1 MRSISTF
8 LRIILL
14 VFSSFL
20 INSQNKATAQ
30 QGYIIP
36 TSLQQG
42 DFAKAYK
49 LVLEASDEH
58 YRSTGSSMDKVLFP
72 DYGEHS
78 IYWIGGGEQQGNF
91 VYPDEIPQDFQYV
104 KTSPYQNYNWQNNQ
118 HFSINFQKLPKK
130 VAIFKS
136 AFKADS
142 ITISWQALQ
151 FIKLFESYLP
161 EDICYLV
168 DEEELARDGL
178 SDSTDLLIVPAFTV
192 KGENYMYYIDSIMG
206 LGYDFKSKLDAFLS
220 RGGTIYTE
228 GNAAGF
234 LEKSG
239 YLESGT
245 LDYSNYKSPVND
257 LYKCKAAD
265 PDHPVNFSM
274 GPTGSTLYG
283 NRIPLVNAVNVTS
296 LVTLEEDNRPVVFSL
311 EGDNANG
318 GTLLCNLGLPVVKGL
333 ADLEAGD
340 RQLQWTL
347 NAIMSAFAKPVDI
360 TRSVR
365 NDLSG
370 YLSAGPNAI
379 SYDRVDTFSVE
390 ILVRNLSKATIQNI
404 QVAER
409 IQPYFRFFNVPSG
422 DAHNIT
428 GNLLTFNI
436 SSLAAHGEQK
446 IIYQLITPV
455 PDSEIH
461 EDVDRY
467 LAKETY
473 ITPAFNKTIYT
484 IDGRLIKLQKSM
496 DYADLLFSAR
506 IFADADVNWKNFL
519 GLEYQPFKVFMIME
533 NKERTPAEDVVYTQ
547 YIPKDVPFYWVD
559 HSINIPIL
567 KTPGGKFVDLLR
579 GSNVE
584 SSPDFDMDSDGHPD
598 AWLDTASIFP
608 KGYTLVEEEVYWA
621 NPWNHL
627 RTGDDPFVF
636 EDIDRDGQV
645 AVDADGDGVVDIEEP
660 GDKIRVWK
668 VTWDVG
674 RMEGYEYYDPYCSYE
689 IWVDPPDL
697 VPLAAGVGHAYDSL
711 TGPYPGMFYPN
722 TPDVNTAD
730 LNDTAWSHWMLR
742 DGNGD
747 VIWKQLVQQKINN
760 YEGFAFIDTA
770 SSSYKPLPTDSV
782 WGTVPQPCQEF
793 IAVLSMGGEEIDMR
807 NPTPSQSL
815 YSRVDYTTIFE
826 EERVTPIRTTYTYY
840 APLPNPLQFEYLSN
854 NYTVYD
860 SLGSIVKYL
869 PENGKAHLVFDMD
882 ASTEY
887 TYYWIRNV
895 GYDVDYNDPSDA
907 EEGVE
912 SLGDGVFG
920 YFIYDIPK
928 GLGGYKIRLPK
939 NPDGSY
945 NIDSIVNIDGKPFS
959 KWIDNPNTWNEVEIW
974 EDPFQYHV
982 YIPQLLI
989 PPALDD
995 DNLDGIDDWID
1006 DRGDRFQSPTGF
1018 LHNAF
1023 MLEDG
1028 EDWLAYPAVPF
1039 EDDIYGTVSS
1049 GWYGGADQ
1057 AYGDDYFETLGKTH
1071 IQIHANY
1078 TGEGREGPIEISK
1091 GGILVVEEIFGGSP
1105 WVIFSHVLSGFAEG
1119 LDYTLTSSV
1128 SPSITKVGVDTVCI
1142 KHIIEDE
1149 NEPHNFNVKF
1159 DPYHVSYGYGEASV
1173 TTFVGAKDPCSLI
1186 DPVIS
1191 MPAVLDPGHDQHA
1204 ITLIPNA
1211 DAENPDLAGY
1221 PRQANGT
1228 FLEVRVEVM
1237 NGTDDNW
1244 TNTEVSPVIPGDLG
1258 GTALEMSYVAYP
1270 RPLVP
1275 AHVDGSGNIIPG
1287 DQPGT
1292 FTTGWR
1298 FNQPEGEVLVKMG
1311 NILNLLQPT
1320 RRAYFVFL
1328 FRIDP
1333 SLENGIYEI
1342 PFTMN
1347 GSRVHYIGGN
1357 NGNASFQ
1364 VPTAKFSIAEKDANG
1379 QVKSFEQ
1386 LILAYGSLQQLD
1398 INITDNFRSFQTA
1411 KWSLSDVEAED
1422 FEDLT
1427 NTLEVMKES
1436 GKEVIHLTGFGRFPT
1451 LDTTRVYIL
1460 QQGVIDSYHNHAE
1473 QLKITN
1479 GQQLNFQ
1486 NEDDEGFFIASPP
1499 LWVMP
1504 VGPRINIT
1512 NRVYKVNGVSI
1523 ENGLQFEPDEDILV
1537 HTLLSIR
1544 NSGSDVS
1551 SNTEITIHP
1560 GNYFVILEDSLPSN
1574 CRVENGLLVIDAGLL
1589 IPGDEFEQVLPFR
1602 LGSDIPKGVDLRTI
1616 IFSSELDYEGTAVEA
1631 KFNFADSSKVL
1642 LEVFDLEVKELTYS
1656 MVSDSVVNVT
1666 ARAGNRAMPTGRL
1679 WFRIYPIF
1687 GGGAYE
1693 FPIAEMLIDTFMT
1706 NQTITLSGQFN
1717 PPSLDKSVEFIAIID
1732 DGRSIREIIEVN
1744 NQLKTSFLQTAVE
1757 DLMAGNGWLTIYP
1770 NPVRQE
1776 LFINYSLDHRYDR
1789 VSMTIFDMDGKM
1801 CFQSTDYPAYAG
1813 KHQAVQRLDQLPGG
1827 VYIYRFVARKNGE
1840 NPLLI
1845 TGRLIKE

>member
-1 MRSISTF
+1 LIIS
-8 LRIILL
+8 ILL
-14 VFSSFL
+14 ITF
-20 INSQNKATAQ
+20 QQKTQAQ
-30 QGYIIP
+30 QGHIIP
-36 TSLQQG
+36 TGTPQG
-42 DFAKAYK
+42 KFTKAYK

-58 YRSTGSSMDKVLFP
+58 YRSTGTSMDKVLFP
-72 DYGEHS
+72 DYGEYS
-78 IYWIGGGEQQGNF
+78 IYWIGSGEHKGSF
-91 VYPDEIPQDFQYV
+91 VFPDEIPQEFQYV
-104 KTSPYQNYNWQNNQ
+104 KSSTYQNYNWQNNP
-118 HFSINFQKLPKK
+118 HFSIDFQKQPNK

-136 AFKADS
+136 AYKADS

-161 EDICYLV
+161 EDICYII
-168 DEEELARDGL
+168 DEEELAQTGL
-178 SDSTDLLIVPAFTV
+178 DENTELLIMPAFTV
-192 KGENYMYYIDSIMG
+192 KGENYTFYIDSIVG

-220 RGGTIYTE
+220 GGGMIYTE
-228 GNAAGF
+228 GNAASF
-234 LEKSG
+234 LEKTG

-245 LDYSNYKSPVND
+245 IDHTNYKTPVND
-257 LYKCKAAD
+257 LFKCQPAD
-265 PDHPVNFSM
+265 PDHPVSFSM
-274 GPTGSTLYG
+274 DPTGSMVYG
-283 NRIPLVNAVNVTS
+283 NRIPLVNTSNVNA
-296 LVTLEEDNRPVVFSL
+296 LVTLEEDGRPVVFSL
-311 EGDNANG
+311 EGAAANG
-318 GTLLCNLGLPVVKGL
+318 GSLLCNLGLPVVKGL

-347 NAIMSAFAKPVDI
+347 NAVMSAFARPLDV

-365 NDLSG
+365 NELTG
-370 YLSAGPNAI
+370 YLFAGPNAI

-390 ILVRNLSKATIQNI
+390 ILVRNLSDATIQNI
-404 QVAER
+404 ELAEK
-409 IQPYFRFFNVPSG
+409 IQPYFRFFKVLSG
-422 DAHNIT
+422 DAHTIT

-436 SSLAAHGEQK
+436 SSIPANSEQK
-446 IIYQLITPV
+446 IVYQLITPV

-461 EDVDRY
+461 EDVDEY
-467 LAKETY
+467 LAEGTY
-473 ITPAFNKTIYT
+473 ITPAFSTSTYI
-484 IDGRLIKLQKSM
+484 IGGRLITQQKSM

-506 IFADADVNWKNFL
+506 IFADTDVNWKNFL
-519 GLEYQPFKVFMIME
+519 GLDYQPFKVFMIME
-533 NKERTPAEDVVYTQ
+533 NKERTPAENVVYTQ

-584 SSPDFDMDSDGHPD
+584 SSPDYDMDSDGHPD

-645 AVDADGDGVVDIEEP
+645 AVDSDGDGVVNIEEP

-697 VPLAAGVGHAYDSL
+697 VPLAAGVGHAHGSL

-722 TPDVNTAD
+722 TPDINSAD
-730 LNDTAWSHWMLR
+730 LNDTSWTHWMLR
-742 DGNGD
+742 DAGGD
-747 VIWKQLVQQKINN
+747 VIWKQLVQQRINN
-760 YEGFAFIDTA
+760 YEGFAFMDTA

-807 NPTPSQSL
+807 NPTPTQSL
-815 YSRVDYTTIFE
+815 YSKVDYTTIFDE
-826 EERVTPIRTTYTYY
+826 QRVTPVRTTYTYY

-854 NYTVYD
+854 NYTIYD
-860 SLGSIVKYL
+860 SLGNIVKYL
-869 PENGKAHLVFDMD
+869 PEHGDAHLVFDMD

-895 GYDVDYNDPSDA
+895 GYDVDYNDPSA
-907 EEGVE
+907 FMEGVE
-912 SLGDGVFG
+912 PLGDGVFG

-928 GLGGYKIRLPK
+928 GLGGYKIRLPR
-939 NPDGSY
+939 NPDGNY

-959 KWIDNPNTWNEVEIW
+959 KWIDNPNTGNQVEIW

-995 DNLDGIDDWID
+995 DDFDSTDDWID
-1006 DRGDRFQSPTGF
+1006 QTGF
-1018 LHNAF
+1018 LHDAF
-1023 MLEDG
+1023 MLDDG

-1039 EDDIYGTVSS
+1039 VDDIYGTVSS
-1049 GWYGGADQ
+1049 GWYGGADLF
-1057 AYGDDYFETLGKTH
+1057 YGDDYFETLGKTH

-1105 WVIFSHVLSGFAEG
+1105 WVIFSHVLSGFAQG

-1128 SPSITKVGVDTVCI
+1128 SPTIIKVGIDTVCI
-1142 KHIIEDE
+1142 KHIVEDD

-1159 DPYHVSYGYGEASV
+1159 DPYHVSYGYGEATV

-1186 DPVIS
+1186 EPVIS
-1191 MPAVLDPGHDQHA
+1191 MPAVLDPDFDSHN

-1211 DAENPDLAGY
+1211 DPGNPDLGGY
-1221 PRQANGT
+1221 PRQVQGT

-1244 TNTEVSPVIPGDLG
+1244 INTMVNPVIPAELG
-1258 GTALEMSYVAYP
+1258 ATILEMSYVAYP

-1275 AHVDGSGNIIPG
+1275 SHVDGSGNIIPG

-1311 NILNLLQPT
+1311 NTLNLLQPT

-1347 GSRVHYIGGN
+1347 GNRVHYTGN
-1357 NGNASFQ
+1357 AKGSASFQ
-1364 VPTAKFSIAEKDANG
+1364 VPTAKFSIVEKDANG
-1379 QVKSFEQ
+1379 RVISFEE
-1386 LILAYGSLQQLD
+1386 LILAHGGLQTLD
-1398 INITDNFRSFQTA
+1398 IRITDNFRSLQTA
-1411 KWSLSDVEAED
+1411 KWSLGEVEAED
-1422 FEDLT
+1422 FDDLD
-1427 NTLEVMKES
+1427 NTLEITRQS
-1436 GKEVIHLTGFGRFPT
+1436 GREVINLTGFGRFPT
-1451 LDTTRVYIL
+1451 LDTTKIYIL
-1460 QQGVIDSYHNHAE
+1460 QQGIIDSYNNHAE

-1479 GQQLNFQ
+1479 GQQLNYQ
-1486 NEDDEGFFIASPP
+1486 NEDTEGKFIISPP

-1504 VGPRINIT
+1504 VGPRISIT
-1512 NRVYKVNGVSI
+1512 NRVYMVNGVSV
-1523 ENGLQFEPDEDILV
+1523 EDTLQFEPDEDIFV
-1537 HTLLSIR
+1537 HTLLTIR

-1560 GNYFVILEDSLPSN
+1560 GDYFVILVDSLAAN
-1574 CRVENGLLVIDAGLL
+1574 CRVEDGLLVIDAGLL
-1589 IPGDEFEQVLPFR
+1589 IPGDEFEQVLPFK
-1602 LGSDIPKGVDLRTI
+1602 LSSDIPKGVDLRTI
-1616 IFSSELDYEGTAVEA
+1616 IFSSEINYEGTAVEA
-1631 KFNFADSSKVL
+1631 KFNFADSSKLL

-1656 MVSDSVVNVT
+1656 MISDTIVNVT
-1666 ARAGNRAMPTGRL
+1666 ARAGNRAMPTGNL
-1679 WFRIYPIF
+1679 WFRIYPIY
-1687 GGGAYE
+1687 GGGSHE
-1693 FPIAEMLIDTFMT
+1693 FPIAEMLIDTFET
-1706 NQTITLSGQFN
+1706 NQTITLSGQFK

-1732 DGRSIREIIEVN
+1732 DGRTIQEIIEVN
-1744 NQLKTSFLQTAVE
+1744 NQLKTSFHQTAIE
-1757 DLMAGNGWLTIYP
+1757 DLMAGNGVLKIYP
-1770 NPVRQE
+1770 NPVHHE
-1776 LFINYSLDHRYDR
+1776 LFISYRLDSQYDR
-1789 VSMTIFDMDGKM
+1789 VSMIIYDMDGKM

-1813 KHQAVQRLDQLPGG
+1813 NHQAVQRLDLLPNGI
-1827 VYIYRFVARKNGE
+1827 YIYRFTATKKGE
-1840 NPLLI
+1840 KPLLV
-1845 TGRLIKE
+1845 TGRLVKE